1 MSNSTERKPH
11 ALLTPLPLQGHIN
24 PLLRLAKLLH
34 LRGFHITF
42 VHTEYNI
49 KRLLNS
55 RGPKALDGLQDFH
68 FETIPDSLPPTY
80 GDGDVTEDAV
90 SLAKSVREKMLV
102 PFRDLLAR
110 LHDSST
116 AGLVPPVTCLVSDC
130 WMFFTIQAAEELS
143 LPIALFSPI
152 SACSLMFVLH
162 YRSLFDKGLLP
173 LKDKSYLTNGYLDT
187 KVDWIPGMK
196 NLKLKDLPE
205 IIRTIDPNDF
215 MLKFLI
221 EVGDN
226 MQRSSAIILNTF
238 AELESDVL
246 NGLTSMFPSLYPI
259 GPLPSFLNQSP
270 QNHLASLGSN
280 LWKED
285 TEYLEWLKSKEP
297 KSVVYVNFGSI
308 TVMSPEQLLEFAWG
322 LANSKRPFLWIIRP
336 DLVVGGSM
344 ILSSE
349 FVNETLDRG
358 LIASWCPQEEVLNH
372 PSIGGF
378 LTHCGWNSTI
388 EGICAGVPMLCWPF
402 FADQPIN
409 CRHICKEWG
418 IGIEI
423 NTNAKR
429 EEVEKQVNELMEG
442 EIGKK
447 MRQKVMELKK
457 KAEEGTKLGGLSHIN
472 LEKKCLL
479 NSRGPKALE
488 GLQDFHFETIPDGL
502 PLTDEDA
509 DGLVPPV
516 TCLVSDCSML
526 FTIQAAEE
534 LSLPIALFSP
544 VSACAL
550 MSILHYRSLF
560 DKGLIPLK
568 EGDNMQRSSAII
580 LNTFAELESDVL
592 NALTS
597 MFPSLYPIGPLP
609 SFLNQSPQNH
619 LASLG
624 SMILSS
630 EFVNETLDRGLIAS
644 WCPQEEVLNHPSI
657 AGVPMLCWPLFAD
670 QPTNCRHI
678 CKEWGIGIEINTNAK
693 REEVEKQV
701 NELMEGEK
709 GKKMRQKVMEL
720 KKKAEEGTKLG
731 GLSHINL
738 DKVIWEVLLKKN

>member
-196 NLKLKDLPE
+196 NFKLKDLPE
-205 IIRTIDPNDF
+205 IIWTIDPNDF

-472 LEKKCLL
+472 L
-479 NSRGPKALE
+479 
-488 GLQDFHFETIPDGL
+488 
-502 PLTDEDA
+502 
-509 DGLVPPV
+509 
-516 TCLVSDCSML
+516 
-526 FTIQAAEE
+526 
-534 LSLPIALFSP
+534 
-544 VSACAL
+544 
-550 MSILHYRSLF
+550 
-560 DKGLIPLK
+560 
-568 EGDNMQRSSAII
+568 
-580 LNTFAELESDVL
+580 
-592 NALTS
+592 
-597 MFPSLYPIGPLP
+597 
-609 SFLNQSPQNH
+609 
-619 LASLG
+619 
-624 SMILSS
+624 
-630 EFVNETLDRGLIAS
+630 
-644 WCPQEEVLNHPSI
+644 
-657 AGVPMLCWPLFAD
+657 
-670 QPTNCRHI
+670 
-678 CKEWGIGIEINTNAK
+678 
-693 REEVEKQV
+693 
-701 NELMEGEK
+701 
-709 GKKMRQKVMEL
+709 
-720 KKKAEEGTKLG
+720 
-731 GLSHINL
+731 